1 MARLVNPGIGDLCD
15 RLTILALKILYGSEG
30 GKDTQHWEA
39 ERASLLA
46 QVRSRELNGPWFEG
60 LLELAAVNACLWQ
73 TEDDLRAMRLMTEHA
88 YTAGDLDRIR
98 QIAFRTQVLNDRRA
112 ELVHAISKAAGDE
125 RGQEKLR

>member
-1 MARLVNPGIGDLCD
+1 MSRLVNPGIGDLCD
-15 RLTILALKILYGSEG
+15 RLTILALKILHGNEAG
-30 GKDTQHWEA
+30 RETQHWEA
-39 ERASLLA
+39 ERANLLA

-73 TEDDLRAMRLMTEHA
+73 TEDDLRALRVQTEHVC
-88 YTAGDLDRIR
+88 TQGDLDRIR
-98 QIAFRTQVLNDRRA
+98 QVAFRTQSLNDRRA